1 MMKYIEI
8 SKNAILS
15 FSGLKVPF
23 WSGFG
28 WFGIEITKS
37 THISMK
43 NNVFGGYGVQFCKN
57 IVKSDDM

>member
-8 SKNAILS
+8 SKNAILT

-23 WSGFG
+23 WSGLG

-37 THISMK
+37 MECEGELDETWIFARGSLLK
-43 NNVFGGYGVQFCKN
+43 PGDPYF
-57 IVKSDDM
+57 